1 MDEATDNFIT
11 WKKTYR
17 LRHSISNRY
26 LCVGAELTKRPSH
39 NGKGGSSDGLK
50 YYTAEM
56 VDSENLAG
64 SKSEFIIKN
73 TEETWKKDFP
83 SITDCTFRLESTSDD
98 IYLHYLRSPDTEMDL
113 MPSGGAAAAAVES
126 FDASKAPVVSGPC
139 VVFRT

>member
-73 TEETWKKDFP
+73 TEETSKKDFP
-83 SITDCTFRLESTSDD
+83 SITDCTDR
-98 IYLHYLRSPDTEMDL
+98 YLVWPTLCPVLYLYLLLFGHRALSL
-113 MPSGGAAAAAVES
+113 
-126 FDASKAPVVSGPC
+126 
-139 VVFRT
+139 